1 MNYKYRPSR
10 GASNALGQISVVAST
25 IWRQRNGFT
34 VSRPFNSSHTWYVY
48 IFISPRCRSWSK
60 CVSLPVSAP
69 CVLLLHRIDACA
81 RWSVYSERERR
92 RSRGPRPTHYYSP
105 AVWGVAGCCVF
116 APERELHAA
125 ETLETEARDDE
136 QTMCNLAFAKGQYS
150 CWWKPAVSKLT
161 DFEIDYCED

>member
-1 MNYKYRPSR
+1 MPLGKFPLSR
-10 GASNALGQISVVAST
+10 APFGVREMDLLSLGHLIAAT
-25 IWRQRNGFT
+25 RDT
-34 VSRPFNSSHTWYVY
+34 YTY

-136 QTMCNLAFAKGQYS
+136 QTMCN
-150 CWWKPAVSKLT
+150 
-161 DFEIDYCED
+161 